1 MNVSISCSFNPL
13 CVDFIRFQAT
23 VLWTAISFHTNGA
36 SFATFYGSDWPEW
49 VTVTSTPT
57 FTLAFFLIFF
67 QGLSRRSFPYHKF
80 LRLIHLSNNRFVCPV
95 PALSI
100 LMLSLRLEF
109 GPPILSIHH
118 FSDMCCLFSAFLSLW
133 QLPFPRCLSNYHLSA
148 LLWKLVCLALKTCL
162 SFSETRYL
170 PHDVRAVITF
180 LSLMG
185 CLFSS
190 GQSIQIMFLY
200 SLSPV
205 HFLPICQVKFIRFTR
220 FVYSAPFVPHHM
232 SYLCHL
238 SSAKS
243 IHSVSV
249 SHHFCIFLTFA
260 PIVQKGQIA
269 YKPVAI

>member
-1 MNVSISCSFNPL
+1 MQFQPTVRWFYTFSTHCALDSNLVPYQRRLFCDFLWQRLTRMSDGHIHTHFHARFLSHLLPRIISEIFSLSQIPSANPSVQQPFCL
-13 CVDFIRFQAT
+13 SCHRAVYPHAVFTSGIRP
-23 VLWTAISFHTNGA
+23 L
-36 SFATFYGSDWPEW
+36 
-49 VTVTSTPT
+49 
-57 FTLAFFLIFF
+57 
-67 QGLSRRSFPYHKF
+67 
-80 LRLIHLSNNRFVCPV
+80 
-95 PALSI
+95 
-100 LMLSLRLEF
+100 
-109 GPPILSIHH
+109 HH
-118 FSDMCCLFSAFLSLW
+118 FSDMYCLFSAFLSLW